1 MAWLLLIPVL
11 LPIVAGLGLLILNFK
26 ERMQRQIYVAS
37 VIIVNAALSIIFM
50 FTVPAQKFTFVY
62 FTEKINLTLR
72 VDGMSTVFGMIV
84 SILWI
89 VATFYSFEYM
99 KHEGKENKFFSF
111 FTISFGVV
119 LGIAYS
125 GNLIT
130 MYFFY
135 ELLTMA
141 TLPLVMHAMD
151 KKASS
156 AGKKYVAYSI
166 SGASFG
172 FIAIMLLMNYGTSLD
187 FVFGGI
193 LDPTLVSGMENLLL
207 VGFILAFFG
216 FGIKAAIFPFF
227 DWLPSAGV
235 APTPVSALLH
245 AVAVVNAGI
254 FAIIRVT
261 FYNFGTDFLRGTW
274 AQYIVMGATIVT
286 IVLGS
291 SLALRAKH
299 FKRRVAYSTVSNLS

>member
-89 VATFYSFEYM
+89 VATFYSFESM

-130 MYFFY
+130 C
-135 ELLTMA
+135 T
-141 TLPLVMHAMD
+141 
-151 KKASS
+151 SS
-156 AGKKYVAYSI
+156 
-166 SGASFG
+166 
-172 FIAIMLLMNYGTSLD
+172 MNC
-187 FVFGGI
+187 
-193 LDPTLVSGMENLLL
+193 
-207 VGFILAFFG
+207 
-216 FGIKAAIFPFF
+216 
-227 DWLPSAGV
+227 
-235 APTPVSALLH
+235 
-245 AVAVVNAGI
+245 
-254 FAIIRVT
+254 
-261 FYNFGTDFLRGTW
+261 
-274 AQYIVMGATIVT
+274 
-286 IVLGS
+286 
-291 SLALRAKH
+291 
-299 FKRRVAYSTVSNLS
+299 